1 MIALMRY
8 ISGAYRN
15 FVIEDSEMEGTIG
28 VWMDILQDI
37 PFQIALE
44 RTRDLCRTKIEF
56 APTPAEIYQACLES
70 HSFYELQRIEEQ
82 QEQLMLQE
90 YYEQAVPMPQHIKEK
105 LERRA
110 ARKVSVDEH

>member
-1 MIALMRY
+1 MMRY
-8 ISGAYRN
+8 ISGAYSTFR
-15 FVIEDSEMEGTIG
+15 IEESELDSVAI
-28 VWMDILQDI
+28 VWLDLLQDI
-37 PFQIALE
+37 PFELARE
-44 RTRDLCRTKIEF
+44 KTRMLCQENTQYHPK
-56 APTPAEIYQACLES
+56 PAEIYQACLEN

-110 ARKVSVDEH
+110 ARKVNVDER

>member
-1 MIALMRY
+1 MRY

-82 QEQLMLQE
+82 QELLELQQ
-90 YYEQAVPMPQHIKEK
+90 YNEQAVPMPDHIRER
-105 LERRA
+105 LERRVK
-110 ARKVSVDEH
+110 RTVNNNES